1 MNWCL
6 SHGRAAFRL
15 CCALVALRNS
25 CNTTLLSIGSLAF
38 LFASCPP
45 SWWYDTSLFL
55 SCSQPP
61 HAIHDGAIYI
71 LSSSV
76 HILPCR
82 MLNFT
87 VPTPSVSSILLLS
100 LSLRLL
106 LLDRGNIL
114 NVIFSYFMLSIAFL
128 PARFPLHISISHDI
142 WPVLFDRGVRDCVS
156 PSTFV
161 DINATCYYLRPPFDN
176 PTFAFHFRLLT
187 LFYHAQCAFFSSAV
201 I

>member
-1 MNWCL
+1 MVELPSGCAAL
-6 SHGRAAFRL
+6 SLRYEM
-15 CCALVALRNS
+15 VAIQRFPF
-25 CNTTLLSIGSLAF
+25 CELSTVLMI
-38 LFASCPP
+38 
-45 SWWYDTSLFL
+45 WHIL
-55 SCSQPP
+55 SCSRPR
-61 HAIHDGAIYI
+61 AIHDGAIYI

-82 MLNFT
+82 MFNFT

-114 NVIFSYFMLSIAFL
+114 NVIFSYYMLSIAFL

-142 WPVLFDRGVRDCVS
+142 SKILFSFDCGVRDCVS

-161 DINATCYYLRPPFDN
+161 DINATCYCLRSPCDN
-176 PTFAFHFRLLT
+176 HTFASHFRLLA
-187 LFYHAQCAFFSSAV
+187 LFYHAR
-201 I
+201 